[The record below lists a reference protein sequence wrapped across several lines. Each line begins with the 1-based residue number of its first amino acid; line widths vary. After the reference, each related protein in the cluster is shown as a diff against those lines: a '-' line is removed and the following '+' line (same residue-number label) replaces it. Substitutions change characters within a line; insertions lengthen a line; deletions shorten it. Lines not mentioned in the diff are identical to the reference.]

1 MLGEAIS
8 RTHIHSG
15 KARQVL
21 FLDSTAASRVGVAF
35 GVAGNAAFYVPFV
48 GIYVA
53 QKDIAL
59 PARGFI

>member
-8 RTHIHSG
+8 RTHVHSG

-35 GVAGNAAFYVPFV
+35 GVAGNATFYVPFV
-48 GIYVA
+48 GVYVA
-53 QKDIAL
+53 
-59 PARGFI
+59 

>member
-8 RTHIHSG
+8 STHVHSS

-21 FLDSTAASRVGVAF
+21 FLDSTAASRVKVAL

-48 GIYVA
+48 GVYVA
-53 QKDIAL
+53 
-59 PARGFI
+59 